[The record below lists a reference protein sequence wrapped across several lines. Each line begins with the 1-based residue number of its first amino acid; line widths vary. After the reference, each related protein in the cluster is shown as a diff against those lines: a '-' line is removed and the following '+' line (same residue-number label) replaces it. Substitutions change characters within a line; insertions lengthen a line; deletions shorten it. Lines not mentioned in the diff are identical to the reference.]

1 MLPGVYTLMLEGGWS
16 RFLHPGHG
24 VSFAPLGDEEVVIIS
39 GRSEDTS
46 CENGRVIVMTE
57 VAVD

>member
-1 MLPGVYTLMLEGGWS
+1 MLEAGWS

-57 VAVD
+57 VGNVITVD